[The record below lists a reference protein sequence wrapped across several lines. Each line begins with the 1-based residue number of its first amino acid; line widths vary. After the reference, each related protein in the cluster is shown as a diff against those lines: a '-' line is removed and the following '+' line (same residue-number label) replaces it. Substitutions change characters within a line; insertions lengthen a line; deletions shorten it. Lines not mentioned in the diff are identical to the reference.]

1 MAGERL
7 PSATRVATVT
17 LRTGDPGAGLDFY
30 GGVLGLRELAGAD
43 GELSLGAGGERPL
56 LRLVRTSPGTPAPT
70 RATGLFHTAI
80 RYRARAELA
89 DALRRL
95 LAAGLRLSGASDHG
109 VSEALYLSDPDRNGV
124 ELYWDRPRER
134 WPRPAS
140 GERVGMFTRPLALE
154 RLLALPSP
162 ERTDADP
169 GVDVGHVHLKVSDIE
184 RSVAFYRDVLGLEL
198 MQRFGSEAAFLA
210 AGDYHHH
217 VGLNVWYSGGSGPP
231 PPGSAGLAEFA
242 LELPSPDDVERAAVR
257 LEGAGIPIERREAEV
272 RARDPDGVGLGLVAA
287 APR

>member
-7 PSATRVATVT
+7 PSGTRVASVA
-17 LRTGDPGAGLDFY
+17 LRSGAPGRALDFY
-30 GGVLGLRELAGAD
+30 GGVLGLRELPGANA
-43 GELSLGAGGERPL
+43 ELLLGAGGERPL
-56 LRLVRTSPGTPAPT
+56 LRLVRTSPGPPAPT

-80 RYRARAELA
+80 RYSARAELG

-95 LAAGLRLSGASDHG
+95 LAAGVRLSGASDHG
-109 VSEALYLSDPDRNGV
+109 VSEALYLSDPDGNGV

-134 WPRPAS
+134 WPRPAP

-162 ERTDADP
+162 ERAGADP
-169 GVDVGHVHLKVSDIE
+169 AVDIGHVQLKVSDIE

-198 MQRFGSEAAFLA
+198 QQRFGSEAAFLA

-242 LELPSPDDVERAAVR
+242 LELPGPDDLEQAAVR
-257 LEGAGIPIERREAEV
+257 LETAEIPTERRDGEI
-272 RARDPDGVGLGLVAA
+272 RARDPDGIALGLVAA
-287 APR
+287 GAG